1 MKEFEMIYRD
11 DVSPTAVMLY
21 MYLFERSGSKGYC
34 WPSINTIA
42 HEIKRCRT
50 TVKKALRELERKGYL
65 ETEQQR
71 RANGSKTSSLYRI
84 KTPQTHW

>member
-1 MKEFEMIYRD
+1 MIYRD
-11 DVSPTAVMLY
+11 DVSPTAVALY
-21 MYLFERSGSKGYC
+21 QYLVERAGSKGCC

-42 HEIKRCRT
+42 RDVKRCRT

-71 RANGSKTSSLYRI
+71 RANGSKTSSLYHI
-84 KTPQTHW
+84 KTLKEYW

>member
-1 MKEFEMIYRD
+1 MREFEMIYRD
-11 DVSPTAVMLY
+11 DVSPTAISLFQ
-21 MYLFERSGSKGYC
+21 YLVERSGCKGYC

-65 ETEQQR
+65 DTEQQR
-71 RANGSKTSSLYRI
+71 RANGSKTSSIYRI
-84 KTPQTHW
+84 KTPKQYW